1 MIEKELANS
10 TYFLKKSYTDSA
22 SRVCIA
28 TIILKIN
35 YCIETYSIEPSES
48 KDEFNFLE
56 NSKYNSEYWLAL
68 TELIAEAIVF
78 SNNLLKFELEIDKNS
93 ILVTKEDFEV
103 FFNAIKDSKKPN
115 AALKQ
120 AMLKY
125 KNFINGKNT

>member
-56 NSKYNSEYWLAL
+56 NEAQ
-68 TELIAEAIVF
+68 ELIYIF
-78 SNNLLKFELEIDKNS
+78 TS
-93 ILVTKEDFEV
+93 IL
-103 FFNAIKDSKKPN
+103 SKTDKR
-115 AALKQ
+115 
-120 AMLKY
+120 
-125 KNFINGKNT
+125 